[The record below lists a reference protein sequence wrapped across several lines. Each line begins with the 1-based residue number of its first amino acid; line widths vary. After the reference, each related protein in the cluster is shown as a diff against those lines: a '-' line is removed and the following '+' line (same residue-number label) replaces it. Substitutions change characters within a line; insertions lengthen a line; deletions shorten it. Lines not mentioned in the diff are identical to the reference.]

1 MMTRMMTK
9 ILSNAIEASEQ
20 GLDGYAIQQ
29 SHYDSYRGMKKIVDR
44 LVVSGMA
51 DKREGDAGRFYL
63 VPTAQAYVLMQNHQK
78 AA

>member
-20 GLDGYAIQQ
+20 GLDGYAIQHA
-29 SHYDSYRGMKKIVDR
+29 HYEKYRGMKKIVDR
-44 LVVSGMA
+44 LVVSGMVE
-51 DKREGDAGRFYL
+51 KRAGDAGQFYL
-63 VPTAQAYVLMQNHQK
+63 VPTAQALALMQNQQQ